1 MWVIVE
7 KNEDKKDRS
16 VELQYFNRISI
27 KMIKYIIKSKREG
40 KNKMCEMSRIFKTI
54 YILIYS
60 LMIILIAL
68 FIYTCISFNNYNECR
83 KIDFQSKSCEKWRN
97 Y

>member
-16 VELQYFNRISI
+16 VELQYFNHISI

-40 KNKMCEMSRIFKTI
+40 K
-54 YILIYS
+54 
-60 LMIILIAL
+60 
-68 FIYTCISFNNYNECR
+68 
-83 KIDFQSKSCEKWRN
+83 KIRCVK
-97 Y
+97 